1 MAPDLNEK
9 LAAQRPALLVYI
21 RGIVRNMQVAEDLT
35 QETMLRA
42 HQGIPGLKDPNR
54 FIPWLYRIATNSC
67 LDHFRVRKRIEMRFQ
82 GSGDTISPEEL
93 CDENAPRLDKMI
105 ECAEMSECVRQYFDA
120 LPDSY
125 RSVIILHDLEGLTNI
140 EIASLLGI
148 SLDAAKIRLHR
159 ARNRLRAMLVDE
171 CDFHVDE
178 RGILVCERKHK

>member
-1 MAPDLNEK
+1 
-9 LAAQRPALLVYI
+9 
-21 RGIVRNMQVAEDLT
+21 
-35 QETMLRA
+35 
-42 HQGIPGLKDPNR
+42 
-54 FIPWLYRIATNSC
+54 
-67 LDHFRVRKRIEMRFQ
+67 
-82 GSGDTISPEEL
+82 
-93 CDENAPRLDKMI
+93 MI